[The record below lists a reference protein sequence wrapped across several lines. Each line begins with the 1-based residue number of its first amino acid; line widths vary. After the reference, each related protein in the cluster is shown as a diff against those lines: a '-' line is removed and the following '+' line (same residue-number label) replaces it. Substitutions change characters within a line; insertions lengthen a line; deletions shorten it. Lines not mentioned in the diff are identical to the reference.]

1 MSYPKRAHGVT
12 AQLNDVEAPG
22 EPADVK
28 AKASLAYSHNQDIAT
43 LCWSNT
49 AQNVGNCSPFEP
61 RRREVQ
67 GAPRGS
73 QRV

>member
-22 EPADVK
+22 EPAEK
-28 AKASLAYSHNQDIAT
+28 AKAFLAYSHNQDIAT
-43 LCWSNT
+43 LCWSN